1 MNRGVYILKCVLLGL
16 LAIVVIGFITKLLW
30 NWLVPSLFNGPE
42 ITYWQALGLLI
53 LSKILFWG
61 FGGKHRDRCA
71 PDSEASHQWK
81 HRFSEKFS
89 NMSPE
94 EREAFKKKMKDKW
107 CYWEK
112 NTSDKDSGGSSDSEA
127 GSEKIH

>member
-1 MNRGVYILKCVLLGL
+1 MNRGAYILKCVLLVL

-30 NWLVPSLFNGPE
+30 NWLVPALFNGPE

-61 FGGKHRDRCA
+61 LGGKHHHRCE
-71 PDSEASHQWK
+71 PGTPGDHSWK
-81 HRFSEKFS
+81 HRFSDKFS

-94 EREAFKKKMKDKW
+94 EREAFKQKMKDKW
-107 CYWEK
+107 CSWEK
-112 NTSDKDSGGSSDSEA
+112 NPSNRDSGDSSQSEA

>member
-1 MNRGVYILKCVLLGL
+1 MNRGWYILKCGLFVLL
-16 LAIVVIGFITKLLW
+16 AVVVIGFITKLLW
-30 NWLVPSLFNGPE
+30 NWLVPTLFSGPE
-42 ITYWQALGLLI
+42 INYWQALGLLI

-61 FGGKHRDRCA
+61 LGGKRHDRCT
-71 PDSEASHQWK
+71 PGDHASQQWK

-94 EREAFKKKMKDKW
+94 EREAFKQKMKDKW
-107 CYWEK
+107 CSWEK

-127 GSEKIH
+127 GSEKIQ